1 MTFAVVNTYG
11 VDVKRP
17 KKALS
22 MCKKCWDQLDENSKK
37 AAAVIEASNKKQKQE
52 VDAQFIKTFGEC
64 LL

>member
-1 MTFAVVNTYG
+1 
-11 VDVKRP
+11 
-17 KKALS
+17 